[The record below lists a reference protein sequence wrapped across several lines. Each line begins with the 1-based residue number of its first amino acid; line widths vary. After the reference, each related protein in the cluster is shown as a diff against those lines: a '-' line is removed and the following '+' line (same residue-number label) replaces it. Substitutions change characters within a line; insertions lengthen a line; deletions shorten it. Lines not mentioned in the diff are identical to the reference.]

1 MCRLAGRS
9 TFGFASMILGGCLM
23 RRIRR
28 NRTIARSLLTGCATL
43 AAIGLAGISEA
54 RAADPIKIGV
64 IGEESSVAGASLI
77 KAAQMAADDINA
89 KGGID
94 GRKIE
99 LAIYDDHSSAADAVR
114 AFQRAAKQ
122 DKVSAILAT
131 YISEVALA
139 IEPWSARLHMPL
151 ITVGAASTDITKHV
165 HDDYAHYKYTFQGW
179 LNSAFIAQSICD
191 AEHDILVGPYHMKST
206 VIMSEDAAWTTPLD
220 ERFQECLPKAG
231 LKVLDHIRFNPDTTD
246 FTPIFN
252 KIEGEHPD
260 VIITGISHV
269 GVQPTVQ
276 WHDQRVPIAMAG
288 QSSQATT
295 STFWKDTNGAAE
307 GVITAT
313 AAGPGVAITPKTIPF
328 IEAYQKKYGATPAY
342 SGFAAYDD
350 VYIIANA
357 AVAAGSTDPDK
368 LVAAMEKTNYVGTI
382 GRVQFYGKDSQYT
395 HAMKYG
401 KDYVSGTFIQWQNG
415 KQVTVWPTDKA
426 NAKIKFPDFVKLP
439 EQAAAK

>member
-1 MCRLAGRS
+1 MKLLQRMSAPRVSVLAGALMAS
-9 TFGFASMILGGCLM
+9 VFGL
-23 RRIRR
+23 
-28 NRTIARSLLTGCATL
+28 
-43 AAIGLAGISEA
+43 GLAGSA
-54 RAADPIKIGV
+54 QAAESTIKIGV
-64 IGEESSVAGASLI
+64 IGEDAAVAGTSI
-77 KAAQMAADDINA
+77 TKAAMLAADEINA
-89 KGGID
+89 KGGIK
-94 GRKIE
+94 GHKVEI
-99 LAIYDDHSSAADAVR
+99 ITYDDHSSAADAVR
-114 AFQRAAKQ
+114 AFQRAVNQ
-122 DKVSAILAT
+122 DKVDAVIAS

-139 IEPWSARLHMPL
+139 IEPWSARLKKVF
-151 ITVGAASTDITKHV
+151 ITPGAASTDISKHV
-165 HDDYAHYKYTFQGW
+165 HDDYAHYKYTFHGW
-179 LNSAFIAQSICD
+179 LTSAFIAQSICD
-191 AEHDILVGPYHMKST
+191 FSKDTLVKDYHMKSS
-206 VIMSEDAAWTTPLD
+206 VVMSEDAAWTTPLD
-220 ERFQECLPKAG
+220 ARYLKCLPESG

-276 WHDQRVPIAMAG
+276 WHDQRVPIPMAG

-342 SGFAAYDD
+342 SGFSAYDD

-357 AVAAGSTDPDK
+357 AVAADSTDSDK
-368 LVAAMEKTNYVGTI
+368 LVAAMEKTDYVGTI
-382 GRVQFYGKDSQYT
+382 GRVQFYGKDSEYT

-401 KDYVSGTFIQWQNG
+401 TDYVSGTFIQWQNG
-415 KQVTVWPTDKA
+415 KQVTVWPTNVA

-439 EQAAAK
+439 EQHAAK